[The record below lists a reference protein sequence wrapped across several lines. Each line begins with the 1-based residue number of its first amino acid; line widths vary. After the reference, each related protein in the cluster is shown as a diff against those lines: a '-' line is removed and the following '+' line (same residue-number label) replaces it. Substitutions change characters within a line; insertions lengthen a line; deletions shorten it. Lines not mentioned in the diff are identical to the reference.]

1 MDGREQ
7 DDARADGEHV
17 ETDERQCRIC
27 LDGADAERELGRLIR
42 PCLCKGSISVSF
54 PSFPCQVVAEL
65 AVCAVCSHK
74 VSAALEKQLRGAECV
89 LLMPPVPLQISI
101 LAHSCR
107 RHCNEPRQVAISLR
121 ANGRLSTS
129 SASDTWCHL

>member
-89 LLMPPVPLQISI
+89 LLMPQCHYKYRFSRTRVVGIATNPGKSRYP
-101 LAHSCR
+101 
-107 RHCNEPRQVAISLR
+107 E